1 MFMVAMMAAVV
12 GAIFTGIGK
21 ATNSTAFNLS
31 GGLICLV
38 SGVLFLINA
47 FSIF

>member
-1 MFMVAMMAAVV
+1 MFMVAMMAALV

-21 ATNSTAFNLS
+21 ATNSTVFNFC

-38 SGVLFLINA
+38 SGILFLVNVFI
-47 FSIF
+47 